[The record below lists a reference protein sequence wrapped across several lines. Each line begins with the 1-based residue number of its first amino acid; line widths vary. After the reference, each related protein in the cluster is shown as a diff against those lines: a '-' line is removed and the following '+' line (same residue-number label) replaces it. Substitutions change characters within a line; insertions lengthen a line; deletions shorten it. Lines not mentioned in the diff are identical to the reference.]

1 MAELELRV
9 SSLEQQVEYEGL
21 NLSLDFAKEQAID
34 LSKKVSKVL
43 SLVVLNS
50 N

>member
-34 LSKKVSKVL
+34 LSKKVSKIIIICI
-43 SLVVLNS
+43 
-50 N
+50 